1 MPNRPILGTE
11 RPNPTYRPEP
21 KPFSERSPWLVYIV
35 LIGACAALAAI
46 LVNLAKTSARIAA

>member
-1 MPNRPILGTE
+1 
-11 RPNPTYRPEP
+11 
-21 KPFSERSPWLVYIV
+21 VYIV